1 MDHTAVTVNIA
12 LSDDFEGGGT
22 FVRASSRSAP
32 TEAGRSS
39 QGFCLRPRT
48 GIALVHKGGVEHAG
62 NAVTRGLRYV
72 LVAFFY
78 GGEGPAP
85 PLPMPLPQRTPAA
98 AAAAA
103 AVAAM
108 REAANEAFK
117 RAVAGG
123 ATQADAKELARKA
136 GKAAWK
142 ATKRPRQRRATR
154 PLPPRRRRGGRGLGV
169 CKTCVCLV
177 CLGICSLLRLG
188 RKPISDTS
196 AYTCHMHMHM
206 HML

>member
-142 ATKRPRQRRATR
+142 ATKRPAAARNASAAAEEAEGRTR
-154 PLPPRRRRGGRGLGV
+154 PRRLQDMCLSCLPRHLQLAAPRSQ
-169 CKTCVCLV
+169 TH
-177 CLGICSLLRLG
+177 I
-188 RKPISDTS
+188 
-196 AYTCHMHMHM
+196 
-206 HML
+206 